1 MADQLEKE
9 EYPSL
14 SIGIVHDQELVFAKA
29 YGVADRKSGRQAT
42 LDSLYPIGSVTKVFT
57 TTLMCI
63 LRDQGKLRLDDPV
76 SQYLPD
82 SVKLP
87 TDPNDLFDSIGNLFR
102 IESSYYFFDSLFDCR
117 QIDSSQYAGVQF
129 LDHAGGT
136 QIQCFGHCNSPV
148 FHH

>member
-1 MADQLEKE
+1 MRIRTAAVLSVLLSLSAWAGGPAIETAKIDAYMAEQLGKEK
-9 EYPSL
+9 YPSL

-29 YGVADRKSGRQAT
+29 YGVADRKSGRRAT
-42 LDSLYPIGSVTKVFT
+42 PDSLYAIGSISKVFT

-87 TDPNDLFDSIGNLFR
+87 T
-102 IESSYYFFDSLFDCR
+102 E
-117 QIDSSQYAGVQF
+117 
-129 LDHAGGT
+129 GG
-136 QIQCFGHCNSPV
+136 
-148 FHH
+148 